1 MLFRSDNETVRW
13 ISTGPTEVDVLK
25 FRDAMA
31 AGDFELAA
39 RIYSGDLL
47 PACYD
52 DWVLDERVKLRA
64 EAYGALVR
72 LTKEAESNRQGPK
85 TLVGCRL
92 ERPIGSR
99 LWISPG
105 KQSSLHDSGCQRLS
119 VIRWRREWSL
129 QALATFSR

>member
-1 MLFRSDNETVRW
+1 VRW

-72 LTKEAESNRQGPK
+72 LTKEAE
-85 TLVGCRL
+85 
-92 ERPIGSR
+92 
-99 LWISPG
+99 
-105 KQSSLHDSGCQRLS
+105 
-119 VIRWRREWSL
+119 RRDNH
-129 QALATFSR
+129 